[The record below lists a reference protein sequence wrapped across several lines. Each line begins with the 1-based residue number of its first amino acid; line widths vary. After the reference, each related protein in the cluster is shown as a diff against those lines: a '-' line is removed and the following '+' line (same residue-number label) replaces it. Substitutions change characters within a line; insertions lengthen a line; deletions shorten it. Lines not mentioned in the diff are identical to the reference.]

1 MVEKELVESN
11 ERGFYHVC
19 TDGNCIPWIFKD
31 DLDFI
36 AGVNRIGICKLS
48 TGIDILNYTL
58 MDNHVHF
65 IFHGTYLQ
73 CESYLNKY
81 KHLLSKWLKHKYGV
95 SQHLKHLNSQII
107 PIPDRTALMEIIAYL
122 DRNAI
127 MAGYRFLPSEYR
139 WGAARYFFKENL
151 CCNDTSPAGI
161 NSERTYSNSR
171 GENTSNGKD
180 GGSGFRK
187 ISDCRKEEIIKI
199 FRTKTIFPGDWQ
211 FDENGMLD
219 PRCFLNIR
227 YVESLFRTP
236 LKYIYYL
243 SKKMEGQV
251 ELSLECKNSN
261 SFIQDKEMRLIVKH
275 LATTMFNNS
284 DVNTLDI
291 KSRLAIAKKLKYEYA
306 STVKQISRML
316 HLNAQTLKGFI

>member
-1 MVEKELVESN
+1 MVEKDLVESN

-58 MDNHVHF
+58 M
-65 IFHGTYLQ
+65 
-73 CESYLNKY
+73 
-81 KHLLSKWLKHKYGV
+81 
-95 SQHLKHLNSQII
+95 
-107 PIPDRTALMEIIAYL
+107 EIIAYL

-161 NSERTYSNSR
+161 NSGRTYSNSR
-171 GENTSNGKD
+171 GENTSNGRD
-180 GGSGFRK
+180 SGSGFRK

-211 FDENGMLD
+211 FDETGMLD
-219 PRCFLNIR
+219 SRCPF
-227 YVESLFRTP
+227 
-236 LKYIYYL
+236 
-243 SKKMEGQV
+243 KK
-251 ELSLECKNSN
+251 
-261 SFIQDKEMRLIVKH
+261 
-275 LATTMFNNS
+275 T
-284 DVNTLDI
+284 
-291 KSRLAIAKKLKYEYA
+291 
-306 STVKQISRML
+306 
-316 HLNAQTLKGFI
+316 